1 MNLENGNAA
10 TEGAVG
16 GGSGDRHAWLADA
29 SEYARPT
36 AGPQAPTDEDKKEF
50 LLASARAAV
59 ANLRT
64 WQLEVETVCVGL
76 KGGFISFDDAVSA
89 LDDIG
94 VLAYLPEPEQT
105 AAA

>member
-1 MNLENGNAA
+1 MMKNGTPAPPQEAA
-10 TEGAVG
+10 
-16 GGSGDRHAWLADA
+16 GGSVACQFLRTDIA
-29 SEYARPT
+29 EPT
-36 AGPQAPTDEDKKEF
+36 PPQAHSQASDDRDKKEF

-64 WQLEVETVCVGL
+64 WQLEIETVCIGL
-76 KGGFISFDDAVSA
+76 KGGFISFDDAVAA

-94 VLAYLPEPEQT
+94 VLAYLPKPEQM